1 MGHKIL
7 GVTTS
12 CSDLFFDS
20 TNSVAWPGF
29 RTPIRVNKKSE
40 LKFSVRRGQKGS
52 NFESMTPESP
62 TLLEIKSS
70 KLRVLSPAAR
80 ASPCRPSS
88 IARARHGCEVQPG
101 CESRLKVMWGV

>member
-29 RTPIRVNKKSE
+29 RTPIRSE
-40 LKFSVRRGQKGS
+40 QKIIVEIFRKKGS
-52 NFESMTPESP
+52 
-62 TLLEIKSS
+62 K
-70 KLRVLSPAAR
+70 
-80 ASPCRPSS
+80 
-88 IARARHGCEVQPG
+88 
-101 CESRLKVMWGV
+101 GVKF